1 MSHVRQQIREAIG
14 TACTGLSTT
23 AARVF
28 QARVYPLASADL
40 PGLALYTNSETSE
53 EAEVGG
59 ASRLL
64 MRTLEVKIDGYSR
77 KTSGLDDEL
86 DTICAEVETAIMDN
100 STVQGLVAYLFILE
114 TSVSFSSEGDRPIGC
129 ASMTWN
135 CVYYTEANDPQI
147 SKTPS

>member
-1 MSHVRQQIREAIG
+1 MAHVRQQIREAIG

-23 AARVF
+23 GARVY
-28 QARVYPLASADL
+28 QARVYPLATANL
-40 PGLALYTNSETSE
+40 PGLAIYTNSETSE

-64 MRTLEVKIDGYSR
+64 MRLLEVKIDGYSK

-86 DTICAEVETAIMDN
+86 DTITAEVEVALMDN
-100 STVQGLVAYLFILE
+100 ATVQALVANLFISE
-114 TSVSFSSEGDRPIGC
+114 TSISFANEGDRPIGC

-135 CVYYTEANDPQI
+135 CVYLTEANDPQT
-147 SKTPS
+147 SKS

>member
-14 TACTGLSTT
+14 TACTGLTPT
-23 AARVF
+23 GARVY
-28 QARVYPLASADL
+28 QARVYPLATANL
-40 PGLALYTNSETSE
+40 PGLAIYTNAETSE

-64 MRTLEVKIDGYSR
+64 MRMLEVKIDGYSK

-86 DTICAEVETAIMDN
+86 DDITTEVAGAIMDN
-100 STVQGLVAYLFILE
+100 ATVQALVTEIFISE
-114 TSVSFSSEGDRPIGC
+114 TSISFSNEGDRPIGC

-135 CVYYTEANDPQI
+135 CVYYTEANDPQT
-147 SKTPS
+147 SK

>member
-23 AARVF
+23 GARVF
-28 QARVYPLASADL
+28 QARVYPLATANL
-40 PGLALYTNSETSE
+40 PGLAIYTNAETSE

-64 MRTLEVKIDGYSR
+64 MRMLEVKIDGYSK

-86 DTICAEVETAIMDN
+86 DDITSEVEVALMDN
-100 STVQGLVAYLFILE
+100 ATVQALVTEIFISE
-114 TSVSFSSEGDRPIGC
+114 TSISFS
-129 ASMTWN
+129 
-135 CVYYTEANDPQI
+135 
-147 SKTPS
+147 K

>member
-14 TACTGLSTT
+14 TACTSLTTT

-28 QARVYPLASADL
+28 QARVYPLATADL
-40 PGLALYTNSETSE
+40 PGLAIYTNSETSE

-59 ASRLL
+59 AARLL
-64 MRTLEVKIDGYSR
+64 MRTLEIKIDGYSR

-86 DTICAEVETAIMDN
+86 DTICSEVEVAIMDD
-100 STVQGLVAYLFILE
+100 STVQELVGNIYLSE
-114 TSVSFSSEGDRPIGC
+114 TSISFANEGDRPIGC

-135 CVYYTEANDPQI
+135 CVYFTEANDPQT
-147 SKTPS
+147 SKS